1 MHNEFKTLAYLM
13 KYIENKLN
21 SDMKLNRLMRY
32 LTPHPYDTKSP
43 TYDEG
48 SDTVENQP
56 DITKKLLEK
65 FRRDKHKS
73 SEKCL
78 YCRDNNMER
87 YPIEDMPM
95 IFVHPTFIYFGDKN
109 NNPQGSYLI
118 RFAITCSAKQREMW
132 DENDIPSDRLFEI
145 GQRIS
150 DLFRD
155 KPVEDTNL
163 AKLCGTALEFKATT
177 SGCQPERY
185 SKQTDITV
193 LPITFR
199 VRYIDV
205 PITNRKTL

>member
-13 KYIENKLN
+13 KYIEKKLN
-21 SDMKLNRLMRY
+21 GDMKLNRLMRY
-32 LTPHPYDTKSP
+32 LTPYPYEPKSS
-43 TYDEG
+43 TYDEN
-48 SDTVENQP
+48 SNTLVNQP
-56 DITKKLLEK
+56 DISNKLLKE
-65 FRRDKHKS
+65 FND

-78 YCRDNNMER
+78 YCKDNNMES
-87 YPIEDMPM
+87 YPLEFMPA
-95 IFVHPTFIYFGDKN
+95 IFVHPIFIYFGN
-109 NNPQGSYLI
+109 EHNNPQGSYMI

-155 KPVEDTNL
+155 KSVEDENL
-163 AKLCGTALEFKATT
+163 AKLCGNALEFKATT

-185 SKQTDITV
+185 SKTTDITV

-199 VRYIDV
+199 VKYVDS
-205 PITNRKTL
+205 PILNRKTI

>member
-56 DITKKLLEK
+56 DITEKLLEK
-65 FRRDKHKS
+65 FRRYKHKS

-118 RFAITCSAKQREMW
+118 RFAVTCSAKQREMW
-132 DENDIPSDRLFEI
+132 DENDIPTDRLFEI

-155 KPVEDTNL
+155 KSVEDENI
-163 AKLCGTALEFKATT
+163 AKLCGTALEFKFTT
-177 SGCQPERY
+177 AGCQPERY

-199 VRYIDV
+199 VKYVDV